1 MLTRR
6 SSLAGVA
13 ASSAAIRAVPT
24 AQRERNCRCSFG
36 TRGRSS
42 RASQFRATT
51 PSDEP
56 GNPRHREVDREVDRE
71 ADDEQREEVIIAQ
84 EVLQVLD
91 GARQL
96 RSEERR
102 VGKECRYRWLA
113 YREKKSERIK
123 IEFRYI

>member
-96 RSEERR
+96 RSEEHTSELQSRPHL
-102 VGKECRYRWLA
+102 VCRLLL
-113 YREKKSERIK
+113 EKKKQQRNK
-123 IEFRYI
+123 HR